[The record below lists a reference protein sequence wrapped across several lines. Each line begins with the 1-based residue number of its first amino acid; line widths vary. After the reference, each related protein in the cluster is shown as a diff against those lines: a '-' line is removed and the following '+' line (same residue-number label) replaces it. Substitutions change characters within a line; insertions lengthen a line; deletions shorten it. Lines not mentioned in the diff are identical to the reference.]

1 MLIDALR
8 SFKLKLHR
16 ALNSTDRRA
25 KIQDCDFIIGLLQA
39 VANAK
44 GNFSLG
50 DLHRSACIFLGIK
63 IGRSAFNERL
73 GTTSLVKNL
82 QLALA
87 ILMAAITR
95 KNTST
100 TSLLRK
106 VGVAEI
112 IGIDASMVTLWDG
125 LCEHFKGTFMHAAVK
140 LHLAIN
146 LVSGS
151 VKWFQVTAGATHDS
165 RCFPEISKRSLY
177 IFDLGYWS
185 GKLLQKIS
193 SERAFFCLGS
203 SQMLH

>member
-82 QLALA
+82 QRAGYSNGSDYP
-87 ILMAAITR
+87 
-95 KNTST
+95 K
-100 TSLLRK
+100 
-106 VGVAEI
+106 
-112 IGIDASMVTLWDG
+112 
-125 LCEHFKGTFMHAAVK
+125 EHIYDLPAKKGWSCRDHR
-140 LHLAIN
+140 N
-146 LVSGS
+146 
-151 VKWFQVTAGATHDS
+151 
-165 RCFPEISKRSLY
+165 RCIYGDPMGRSL
-177 IFDLGYWS
+177 
-185 GKLLQKIS
+185 
-193 SERAFFCLGS
+193 
-203 SQMLH
+203 